1 MNYSDMYTM
10 ITKYYDVFDGNSFV
24 SIPFPEHYNSK
35 KEVIIPE
42 DSLENLRN
50 TFNSINS
57 INPNFESL

>member
-1 MNYSDMYTM
+1 M

-57 INPNFESL
+57 INSINDGK